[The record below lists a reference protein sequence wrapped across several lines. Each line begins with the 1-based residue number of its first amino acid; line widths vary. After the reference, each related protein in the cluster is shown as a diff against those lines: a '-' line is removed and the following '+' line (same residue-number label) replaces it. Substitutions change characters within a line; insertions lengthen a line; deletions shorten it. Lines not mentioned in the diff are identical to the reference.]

1 MVTPLRDDCSER
13 FSTLRLKWAKF
24 YGGGWSLLVKSL
36 RRQLEERAEPDWND
50 LWPNEEERR
59 IAIRSSKTFKEYF
72 GMPNAHLIPE
82 DPMEL
87 IVAFDGDGGVIAL
100 QELEDEYRLALNGKE
115 QSVIEGV
122 DRPVKTFGD
131 FVRYIRDHQGTLTR
145 KELYERHKVGFGC
158 AVFLWLIFVIIIG
171 LTVRELIFAYRALH
185 GADLGVRQG
194 LGLIFGFGVS
204 GIAIMVAYLFVSAW
218 WKNRREIKQEARR
231 RRGELTGWMKKVA
244 ADDVLGRDLQDAAL

>member
-24 YGGGWSLLVKSL
+24 YDDERSLLVKSL
-36 RRQLEERAEPDWND
+36 RRQLEERAEPDWDD
-50 LWPNEEERR
+50 LWPNEEDRR

-87 IVAFDGDGGVIAL
+87 IMAFDGDGGVIAL
-100 QELEDEYRLALNGKE
+100 QELEDEYRLALNGGG
-115 QSVIEGV
+115 QSVREGGG
-122 DRPVKTFGD
+122 VKTFGD

-145 KELYERHKVGFGC
+145 KELYERHKVGLGC
-158 AVFLWLIFVIIIG
+158 ALFLWLVFAVIIG
-171 LTVRELIFAYRALH
+171 LTVRELIFAYRAWQ

-204 GIAIMVAYLFVSAW
+204 GITIMVAYLFVSAW
-218 WKNRREIKQEARR
+218 WKNRREIKQEA
-231 RRGELTGWMKKVA
+231 L
-244 ADDVLGRDLQDAAL
+244 